1 VTSERTRPTPVSPT
15 SSIVRSLEDVPDP
28 IAQARI
34 RELLAHPASLGFLV
48 CGSRATG
55 WALPDADTDGF
66 WYATPEHYRS
76 LSPDQTQIRM
86 FAEGEFPKRMVA
98 DISVFSDEVL
108 EEQLRS
114 PLDIDHWPYL
124 DAIVLADTN
133 GRFADWRRRIA
144 AFPEE
149 GFRERAMHKFLQLVI
164 AYHYATMDD
173 VRGYAADRQLNLHRA
188 ALAGVHL
195 WFTLRRRW
203 APPLKWWTR
212 EVERLEIRPDSRAVL
227 EGAIVNPTLETLTH
241 LRDHLKTEARHAGVL
256 EVDDVLREFFKSLL
270 PENRAAVYR
279 NSYL

>member
-1 VTSERTRPTPVSPT
+1 
-15 SSIVRSLEDVPDP
+15 
-28 IAQARI
+28 
-34 RELLAHPASLGFLV
+34 
-48 CGSRATG
+48 
-55 WALPDADTDGF
+55 
-66 WYATPEHYRS
+66 
-76 LSPDQTQIRM
+76 
-86 FAEGEFPKRMVA
+86 MVA
-98 DISVFSDEVL
+98 DISVFSDQAF

-114 PLDIDHWPYL
+114 PLDIDHWPYM
-124 DAIVLADTN
+124 DAVVLADTD

-144 AFPEE
+144 AFPEA

-195 WFTLRRRW
+195 WFTLRHRW
-203 APPLKWWTR
+203 APPFKWWTR
-212 EVERLEIRPDSRAVL
+212 EVERLDIRPDSRAVL

-241 LRDHLKTEARHAGVL
+241 LRDHLKIEARHAGVL
-256 EVDDVLREFFKSLL
+256 EIDNVLPEFFKSLL

>member
-1 VTSERTRPTPVSPT
+1 MTPDRTVPL
-15 SSIVRSLEDVPDP
+15 SIIRSLEDIPDEH
-28 IAQARI
+28 ARATI
-34 RELLAHPASLGFLV
+34 RDLLQHPASLGFLV

-66 WYATPEHYRS
+66 WYVTREHVRS
-76 LSPDQTQIRM
+76 LSLDETQIRIY
-86 FAEGEFPKRMVA
+86 AEGEFPKRMVG
-98 DISVFSDEVL
+98 DISVFSDEAL

-124 DAIVLADTN
+124 DAVVLADSD
-133 GRFADWRRRIA
+133 GRLEEWRRRIA

-173 VRGYAADRQLNLHRA
+173 VRGFAADRQLNLQRA

-203 APPLKWWTR
+203 APPFKWWTR
-212 EVERLEIRPDSRAVL
+212 EVERLDIRPDSRAVL
-227 EGAIVNPTLETLTH
+227 EGAIVNPTIETLTH
-241 LRDHLKTEARHAGVL
+241 LRDHLKVEARHAGVL
-256 EVDDVLREFFKSLL
+256 EIDHVLPEFFKSLL

>member
-1 VTSERTRPTPVSPT
+1 
-15 SSIVRSLEDVPDP
+15 
-28 IAQARI
+28 
-34 RELLAHPASLGFLV
+34 
-48 CGSRATG
+48 
-55 WALPDADTDGF
+55 
-66 WYATPEHYRS
+66 
-76 LSPDQTQIRM
+76 
-86 FAEGEFPKRMVA
+86 MVA
-98 DISVFSDEVL
+98 DVSAFSDEAL
-108 EEQLRS
+108 EEQLHS
-114 PLDIDHWPYL
+114 PLDIDHWPYM
-124 DAIVLADTN
+124 DAVVLADPT
-133 GRFADWRRRIA
+133 GRLSDWARQIA

-203 APPLKWWTR
+203 APPFKWWTR

-227 EGAIVNPTLETLTH
+227 EAAIMNPTLETLTH
-241 LRDHLKTEARHAGVL
+241 LRDHLKTEARYAGVP